1 MTEKQETPVIGNFSI
16 TLPAPNGAQLS
27 VSGYLYGNESK
38 ESLDDRMDICRESL
52 ARQQRILEIPV
63 LEEKMKM
70 LAQTKADI
78 EAAYVDLLERKKKK
92 TSLTSQEN
100 ASMSNY
106 PTQIK
111 TIEKELEKARTKI
124 DEARKAG

>member
-1 MTEKQETPVIGNFSI
+1 MTEKLETPVIGNFSI

-78 EAAYVDLLERKKKK
+78 EAAYVDLLERKRKKS
-92 TSLTSQEN
+92 SLTSQETAN
-100 ASMSNY
+100 MSNY

-111 TIEKELEKARTKI
+111 TIEKELEKARVKI

>member
-1 MTEKQETPVIGNFSI
+1 MTEKLETPVIGNFSI

-78 EAAYVDLLERKKKK
+78 EAAYVDLLERRKKKS
-92 TSLTSQEN
+92 SLTSQET

-124 DEARKAG
+124 DEARKAA

>member
-1 MTEKQETPVIGNFSI
+1 MTEKLETPVIGNFSI

-78 EAAYVDLLERKKKK
+78 EAAYVDLLERKRKKS
-92 TSLTSQEN
+92 SLTSQEN
-100 ASMSNY
+100 ANMSNY

-111 TIEKELEKARTKI
+111 TIEKELEKARVKI

>member
-1 MTEKQETPVIGNFSI
+1 MTEKLETPVIGNFSI

-78 EAAYVDLLERKKKK
+78 EAAYVDLLERRKKKS
-92 TSLTSQEN
+92 SLTSQET
-100 ASMSNY
+100 ASMTNY

-124 DEARKAG
+124 DEARKAP